1 MASAIRRGM
10 TTFQNVLK
18 TVAAPPL
25 EGPHSH
31 GQSPSH
37 LRPLTSPAGGGFA
50 LSRVSLSAVQ
60 VQSGV
65 SLMVVVEQKW
75 RPARSG
81 FFLFLRM

>member
-1 MASAIRRGM
+1 MASAIQHG
-10 TTFQNVLK
+10 TTTIK
-18 TVAAPPL
+18 TFSKPPPPTRSTDLRAPP
-25 EGPHSH
+25 
-31 GQSPSH
+31 
-37 LRPLTSPAGGGFA
+37 AGLGALCIGGIA

-75 RPARSG
+75 RLARSG